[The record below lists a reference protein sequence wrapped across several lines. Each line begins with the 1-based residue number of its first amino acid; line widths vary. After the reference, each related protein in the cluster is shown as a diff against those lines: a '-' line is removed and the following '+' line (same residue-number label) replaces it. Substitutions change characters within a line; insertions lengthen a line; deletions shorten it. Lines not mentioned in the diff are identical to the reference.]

1 MLEGKDFLLLVVAA
15 GENKPLTPVQLQKT
29 LFLINEAKLLEA
41 DESLYNFKPYHYGP
55 FDAQVY
61 NDADILGNEGLVY
74 RLASEEGGWTNTVI
88 SPAGLDKAKKIR
100 EELPGP
106 WVQYI
111 HELVGWAQKLTFREL
126 VSVIYK
132 MYPQYRENSVFQG

>member
-15 GENKPLTPVQLQKT
+15 GAGKPLTPVELQKI
-29 LFLINEAKLLEA
+29 LFLINEAKLLES
-41 DESLYNFKPYHYGP
+41 DDSLYNFKPYHYGP

-61 NDADILGNEGLVY
+61 KDADILGREGLVH
-74 RLASEEGGWTNTVI
+74 RLPSDEGSWTDTTI
-88 SPAGLDKAKKIR
+88 STAGLNKAEDLRK
-100 EELPGP
+100 ELPEP
-106 WVQYI
+106 WIKYI
-111 HELVGWAQKLTFREL
+111 HELVGWSQKLTFREL